1 MAQVWQ
7 STLRPISLHQLS
19 PPSHIWLLKS
29 KTITPG
35 QEAVLSCQDP
45 GTRMRQEERDP
56 EIVEPEQQVRGEA
69 EWVMDLGNLQA
80 GWPWEATWPRYHTV
94 TWGD

>member
-1 MAQVWQ
+1 
-7 STLRPISLHQLS
+7 
-19 PPSHIWLLKS
+19 
-29 KTITPG
+29 
-35 QEAVLSCQDP
+35 
-45 GTRMRQEERDP
+45 MRQEERDP

-80 GWPWEATWPRYHTV
+80 GRPWEATWSRYHTV